1 MGLAKEFG
9 DEDALKLIPD
19 TKPSDLVYEEEL
31 GEGDEPEE
39 VKQKMRDRKMELAAQ
54 FEQEADQ
61 KFAEGTSSE
70 EEEEQ
75 PWSTYTNTDNHPGV
89 IRTQRRVRPSD
100 RMKIELHK

>member
-39 VKQKMRDRKMELAAQ
+39 VK
-54 FEQEADQ
+54 
-61 KFAEGTSSE
+61 
-70 EEEEQ
+70 
-75 PWSTYTNTDNHPGV
+75 
-89 IRTQRRVRPSD
+89 
-100 RMKIELHK
+100 